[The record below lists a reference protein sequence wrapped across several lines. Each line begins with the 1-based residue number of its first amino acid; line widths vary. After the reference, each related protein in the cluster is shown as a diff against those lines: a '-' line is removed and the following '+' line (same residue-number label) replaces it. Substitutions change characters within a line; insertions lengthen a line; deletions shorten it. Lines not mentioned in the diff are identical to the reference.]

1 METHRTRLTQAKLL
15 TTTTPSLNSFSYA
28 NLFRG
33 PYYFQQKNRRGHCE
47 RIKRCHRRQYDMC
60 QGHLESRHAC
70 AVIPNT
76 NQLPID
82 PSLRAGSE
90 LQNRVDYY
98 YCKKVVEYQKV
109 FSIYGHKFRPFF

>member
-1 METHRTRLTQAKLL
+1 MLI
-15 TTTTPSLNSFSYA
+15 FSGA
-28 NLFRG
+28 PIIFNKRIG
-33 PYYFQQKNRRGHCE
+33 GDTSCE

-90 LQNRVDYY
+90 LHNRVYY
-98 YCKKVVEYQKV
+98 YTKV
-109 FSIYGHKFRPFF
+109 

>member
-1 METHRTRLTQAKLL
+1 MLEKTMDSPVLSILL
-15 TTTTPSLNSFSYA
+15 IFNNLIFSFS

-90 LQNRVDYY
+90 LHNRVYY
-98 YCKKVVEYQKV
+98 YTKV
-109 FSIYGHKFRPFF
+109 